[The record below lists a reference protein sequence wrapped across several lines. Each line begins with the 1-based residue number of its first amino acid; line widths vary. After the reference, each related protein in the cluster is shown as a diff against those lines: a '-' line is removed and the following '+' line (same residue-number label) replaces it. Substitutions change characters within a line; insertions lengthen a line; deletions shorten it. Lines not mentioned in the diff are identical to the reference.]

1 MRNLKIRGLNIVID
15 NKGLGY
21 RMTNEAQKEFC
32 QYHGISYEE
41 SKGGAVTTGRAY
53 VHSLMLR
60 TFADVATN
68 NNWRKMHGLPLIRGR
83 GRNA

>member
-1 MRNLKIRGLNIVID
+1 MNLKIRGLNIVID

-32 QYHGISYEE
+32 QYHGIPYEE
-41 SKGGAVTTGRAY
+41 SKGGAVTTARAY

-60 TFADVATN
+60 TFEDVATN
-68 NNWRKMHGLPLIRGR
+68 NNWRKMHGLPLIRWR
-83 GRNA
+83 GEK